1 MMKLNTIDLDIHPNH
16 ITEGKFLLDKVL
28 KFLINCESCLGVEE
42 PKDSDSKGYHIIFY
56 CKKDC
61 DICRLLFDDSK
72 RFMMDYDRIEERK
85 NVMFDAKHVKLN
97 ETQK

>member
-1 MMKLNTIDLDIHPNH
+1 MIKYNTIDIDINPLIILD
-16 ITEGKFLLDKVL
+16 GKKHL
-28 KFLINCESCLGVEE
+28 KKILNFIIRCESCIGIRSN
-42 PKDSDSKGYHIIFY
+42 DSDSKGYHLFFY

-72 RFMMDYDRIEERK
+72 RFMMDFDRLEERK

-97 ETQK
+97 EA